1 MLWKKSAGWGCIQE
15 WGWGVTCAS
24 PTENSWRCSAK
35 RTAWSCAR
43 RAAGPPSIRPTM
55 WCPWRMSHGIIRWE
69 MEASPRPQSSFS
81 PAPHL
86 AISRSRTWDG
96 APETRW
102 ELIPLTSHTTRSWVP
117 DPVSCTSPCFYDLSS
132 FPPTSKPTPTPFL
145 IPQALVPNPNLLSL
159 LRIWGRPVWVSW
171 GSGCLGWGHQ
181 DCTYQNLQTPSKAT
195 NNLSISGE
203 SLQTPHFIDRHEGLE
218 IWDHDHWF

>member
-1 MLWKKSAGWGCIQE
+1 MATASATAVSQDSGRSQENPRTGVTRVPSAGLPSSPRTCGLIGSWPMLWKKSAGWGCIQE

-55 WCPWRMSHGIIRWE
+55 WCPWRMSPGIIRWE

-102 ELIPLTSHTTRSWVP
+102 ELIRLLTPPGPGCLIQWAARLLAFMTFLPSLPL
-117 DPVSCTSPCFYDLSS
+117 
-132 FPPTSKPTPTPFL
+132 
-145 IPQALVPNPNLLSL
+145 PNLLPPL
-159 LRIWGRPVWVSW
+159 SW
-171 GSGCLGWGHQ
+171 SH
-181 DCTYQNLQTPSKAT
+181 
-195 NNLSISGE
+195 
-203 SLQTPHFIDRHEGLE
+203 RR
-218 IWDHDHWF
+218 